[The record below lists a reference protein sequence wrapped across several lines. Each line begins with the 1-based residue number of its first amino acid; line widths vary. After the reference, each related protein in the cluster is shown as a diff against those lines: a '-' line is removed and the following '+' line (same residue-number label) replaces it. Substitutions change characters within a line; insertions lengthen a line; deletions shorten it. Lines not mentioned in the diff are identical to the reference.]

1 MRPSQTAAL
10 HALCDSLHAVEFQVG
25 GSVLLLALGLD
36 VEPADI
42 DIVLP
47 ADAEEPLRAA
57 AGTWWQGR
65 STKSPGVVDSVWMA
79 DLVVGNEAVE
89 AMGGLGL
96 WVGDR
101 LRRVPFREGPSWDL
115 EGTEVPL
122 APPGQWLALY
132 RLYQPARAEMLAPL
146 VDETEEA
153 TAWAELE
160 AAGSDLHYGNSA

>member
-1 MRPSQTAAL
+1 MRSSQTAAL
-10 HALCDSLHAVEFQVG
+10 RALCDSLRAVEFQVG

-36 VEPADI
+36 VAPRDI

-47 ADAEEPLRAA
+47 AEAEEALRAA

-65 STKSPGVVDSVWMA
+65 SAKSPGVVDSVWMA
-79 DLVVGNEAVE
+79 DLVIDNEAVE

-101 LRRVPFREGPSWDL
+101 LRRVPFRAGPSWDL

-146 VDETEEA
+146 VDAAEEA
-153 TAWAELE
+153 FALDELE
-160 AAGSDLHYGNSA
+160 VTRGDLHYGNST